1 MHEQKPLWHEYW
13 ILLPSTRCLAFNQ
26 KLWDICCSIT
36 ESCPALGNPM
46 DCSMPAFPI
55 LHYLLELAQI
65 HWADNAIQP
74 SHPLLPSSPPALNL
88 SQHQGLFQWVS
99 SLHPLA
105 KGLEP
110 QLLHQSFQWIFG
122 VDFLLDWLVWSP
134 CNPRDSQESS
144 PAPEFEHLKCFPD
157 KHSGH

>member
-13 ILLPSTRCLAFNQ
+13 ILLPSTRCLSFNQ

-36 ESCPALGNPM
+36 ESCPALGNSM

-55 LHYLLELAQI
+55 LYYLLELAQI

-88 SQHQGLFQWVS
+88 SQHQDLFQWVGS
-99 SLHPLA
+99 SHQMARVPGASVSASVLPMNIQGWFLLGSTGLISLKF
-105 KGLEP
+105 KGLSRAFSSTTVRK
-110 QLLHQSFQWIFG
+110 HQFFG
-122 VDFLLDWLVWSP
+122 DWVT
-134 CNPRDSQESS
+134 
-144 PAPEFEHLKCFPD
+144 
-157 KHSGH
+157 